1 MQGIYNMC
9 ILKLSI
15 HQEKNTTE
23 HQSSISS
30 SSFRTIVFLSHV
42 ANRYIVFHA
51 AADFSYILRLY
62 LHMFQVN
69 GRQTDGDLRIQIKRA
84 SQNYSWFYIR
94 DSYNELYLK
103 LKILTR
109 FVKVDKLLAKSRLSN
124 EKSQA

>member
-1 MQGIYNMC
+1 MC

-62 LHMFQVN
+62 LHMFQAN
-69 GRQTDGDLRIQIKRA
+69 GRQTDGDLMIQIKHEQN
-84 SQNYSWFYIR
+84 QNYSRLYIR
-94 DSYNELYLK
+94 DSYNLRVIFK
-103 LKILTR
+103 KI
-109 FVKVDKLLAKSRLSN
+109 
-124 EKSQA
+124 EI